1 MTELEQ
7 VPGCGPAKAK
17 KLRDAFITTVELLAV
32 QNPVELEDRTK
43 LGEGTCKK
51 LVRAA
56 RDLLAMDL
64 FKTGLEVEQELE
76 SKPKLSSGIEK
87 IDSQLF
93 GGLEIGNLVE
103 FYGKAASGKTQ
114 WCTHFAVRSMLPETE
129 GGLESRVLWLDTENS
144 FKPRTIRANMKRWG
158 MDADLA
164 LANISRARIHDST
177 QLEDV
182 FRRVPMLVEQNN
194 VRVVVIDSILGM
206 FRADYTGLGSLAAR
220 QQTMN
225 RFLSKMRRLATAYD
239 VTFLYTNQAISTTGY
254 FASPNAP
261 AGGHIIAHGNDYRFE
276 CKNSGTAKVPDKR
289 KIRLR
294 DNAGIPDFTHELSLG
309 WGGFYIDTKTRKKIE
324 PDIMEFLKLSG
335 YSLDPDA
342 PEEVEVEA

>member
-1 MTELEQ
+1 
-7 VPGCGPAKAK
+7 
-17 KLRDAFITTVELLAV
+17 
-32 QNPVELEDRTK
+32 
-43 LGEGTCKK
+43 
-51 LVRAA
+51 
-56 RDLLAMDL
+56 MDL

-76 SKPKLSSGIEK
+76 SKPKLSSGVEK
-87 IDSQLF
+87 IDKPLF

-114 WCTHFAVRSMLPETE
+114 WCAHFAIRSMLSIEE
-129 GGLESRVLWLDTENS
+129 GGLEGRVIWLDTENS

-158 MDADLA
+158 LDPDVQLI
-164 LANISRARIHDST
+164 NISRAKIYDST

-194 VRVVVIDSILGM
+194 VKVVVVDSILGM
-206 FRADYTGLGSLAAR
+206 FRADYTGLGNLAAR

-239 VTFLYTNQAISTTGY
+239 VTFLYTNQAISTTGFY
-254 FASPNAP
+254 SSPNAP

-276 CKNSGTAKVPDKR
+276 CKNSGTTKTPDKR

-294 DNAGIPDFTHELSLG
+294 DNAGIPDFNEELSLG
-309 WGGFYIDTKTRKKIE
+309 WGGFYNDSRERSKLE
-324 PDIMEFLKLSG
+324 PDISEFLKNSG
-335 YSLDPDA
+335 YSTDPDA
-342 PEEVEVEA
+342 PEEVAAED